1 MVAFLGS
8 VLRGVQVV
16 PIDFRSFAQ
25 LVERIQREVQA
36 RLLVHGDSLNPESGG
51 LESLTFDSV
60 AGIEPRD
67 SVSVVDVVPDDV
79 IEIVYTSG
87 TTGNPKGLFTDT
99 EISAP
104 TWIRFCMRSTN
115 TRAMLVRSYARPF
128 QPIRFLN
135 LLPLSHMFGQAAGLF
150 VPMLLGGSVVFMA
163 ELHPKAIIKCL
174 RRERVSVLVSVPRVV
189 ENLKSEIHRTLG
201 RLPEPVQ
208 LRGVSGVAWRCW
220 S

>member
-1 MVAFLGS
+1 VVAFLGS

-25 LVERIQREVQA
+25 LVERIQREVQS

-79 IEIVYTSG
+79 IEIVYTSRL
-87 TTGNPKGLFTDT
+87 GNLKGLFTDT
-99 EISAP
+99 EISVP

-115 TRAMLVRSYARPF
+115 TRAMLVRSS
-128 QPIRFLN
+128 RFA
-135 LLPLSHMFGQAAGLF
+135 F
-150 VPMLLGGSVVFMA
+150 
-163 ELHPKAIIKCL
+163 
-174 RRERVSVLVSVPRVV
+174 
-189 ENLKSEIHRTLG
+189 
-201 RLPEPVQ
+201 
-208 LRGVSGVAWRCW
+208 
-220 S
+220 